1 MTRRLPLPPR
11 LPRDMSPSRPSA
23 RVKICGLKTPET
35 VKAAIDAGADYL
47 GFNFYPR
54 SPRYVSLD
62 VARALAT
69 LVPPSV
75 LKVSLTVDDDN
86 ATIDAIVAALK
97 PDILQLHG
105 HETPARLLDLKGRY
119 GLTLMKAIPISG
131 PEDLAQIALYH
142 DSADLLLFDAK
153 PPKSMENALPGGNG
167 LSFDWSLLAGQ
178 KPDTPWMLSGGLD
191 PANVANAIRVTGTE
205 AVDVSS
211 GVETAAGVKDV
222 TLIEK
227 FIAAAKSA

>member
-1 MTRRLPLPPR
+1 
-11 LPRDMSPSRPSA
+11 MSPSQPFA
-23 RVKICGLKTPET
+23 RVKICGLTTPET
-35 VKAAIDAGADYL
+35 VKAAVDAGADYL
-47 GFNFYPR
+47 GFNFFAR
-54 SPRYVSLD
+54 SPRFVSLD
-62 VARALAT
+62 KARALAR

-105 HETPARLLDLKGRY
+105 HETPARLLELKARY
-119 GLTLMKAIPISG
+119 GLTLMKAIPVSG
-131 PEDLAQIALYH
+131 PEDLDQIALYH

-153 PPKSMENALPGGNG
+153 PPKSMANALPGGNG

-191 PANVANAIRVTGTE
+191 PENVAEAIRVTGTE
-205 AVDVSS
+205 TVDVSS
-211 GVETAAGVKDV
+211 GVETALGVKDAA
-222 TLIEK
+222 LIEK
-227 FIAAAKSA
+227 FIRAAKSA